1 MSTRRINTNMTK
13 NMSMNGNPIIKEGI
27 SSGNDF
33 LTSDGKSYS
42 RGNILYDR
50 YNGSYHIHKSGHIC
64 AGSHNAMV
72 LQSSRFL
79 LELPKNKTRRD
90 SLINSLKA
98 LGVIKDG

>member
-50 YNGSYHIHKSGHIC
+50 YNGNYHIHKDGHIC
-64 AGSHNAMV
+64 AGPHNSNIM
-72 LQSSRFL
+72 QSNRFL
-79 LELPKNKTRRD
+79 IELPKNQISKD
-90 SLINSLKA
+90 KIINL
-98 LGVIKDG
+98 LNIQTGNE